1 MLTPDEISALLL
13 SLRVSGTALAVSLPF
28 AIAVAYILARR
39 NFPGKVFIDGV
50 IHLPLVLPP
59 VATGFALLILLGRK
73 GPIGGLLY
81 EIFGLTLAFRW
92 TGAAVAAAIM
102 AFPLIV
108 RPIRLAFDAIDP
120 RLEAA
125 AATLGA
131 NPMWVFLSVTLPLAM
146 PGVVS
151 ALVLGFAKC
160 LGEFGATI
168 TFVSNIPGETRTL
181 PLALYTYT
189 QVPGGE
195 GPALRLAGIAVAISF
210 AAVIVAEV
218 LASRTKRRLY
228 LRREAR

>member
-1 MLTPDEISALLL
+1 MLTAEEISALIL
-13 SLRVSGTALAVSLPF
+13 SLQVAGLALILSLPV
-28 AIAVAYILARR
+28 AVAVAYILARK
-39 NFPGKVFIDGV
+39 NFPGKIILDGL

-59 VATGFALLILLGRK
+59 VATGFVLLILLGRK

-81 EIFGLTLAFRW
+81 ELLNITVAFRW
-92 TGAAVAAAIM
+92 TGAAIAASIM

-108 RPIRLAFDAIDP
+108 RPIRLAFEAIDP
-120 RLEAA
+120 RLESA

-131 NPMWVFLSVTLPLAM
+131 RPAFVFFTITLPLAL
-146 PGVVS
+146 PGVLS
-151 ALVLGFAKC
+151 AMILGFAKC

-195 GPALRLAGIAVAISF
+195 GPALRLAVIAVVISF
-210 AAVIVAEV
+210 GALIIAEM
-218 LASRTKRRLY
+218 LASRTKRRIY
-228 LRREAR
+228 RIGERS

>member
-1 MLTPDEISALLL
+1 MLTPEEISALLL
-13 SLRVSGTALAVSLPF
+13 SLRVSGTALAISLPF
-28 AIAVAYILARR
+28 AIAVAYILARK
-39 NFPGKVFIDGV
+39 NFPGKIFIDGV

-73 GPIGGLLY
+73 GPIGSFLY
-81 EIFGLTLAFRW
+81 EIFGITLAFRW
-92 TGAAVAAAIM
+92 TGAAVAAAVM

-131 NPMWVFLSVTLPLAM
+131 NPMWVFLSVTLPLAI

-168 TFVSNIPGETRTL
+168 TFVSNIPDETRTL

-195 GPALRLAGIAVAISF
+195 GPALRLAGIAVVISF
-210 AAVIVAEV
+210 AALIVAEV
-218 LASRTKRRLY
+218 LASRTKRRIY

>member
-1 MLTPDEISALLL
+1 MLTAEETSALLL
-13 SLRVSGTALAVSLPF
+13 SLQVSGTALVMSLPF
-28 AIAVAYILARR
+28 AILIAYILARK
-39 NFPGKVFIDGV
+39 NFPGKIAIDGL

-73 GPIGGLLY
+73 GPIGSFLY
-81 EIFGLTLAFRW
+81 DILGITLAFRW
-92 TGAAVAAAIM
+92 TGAAVAASIM

-108 RPIRLAFDAIDP
+108 RPIRLAFEAIDP

-131 NPMWVFLSVTLPLAM
+131 NPMWVFFTITLPLAV
-146 PGVVS
+146 PGVLS
-151 ALVLGFAKC
+151 AMVLGFAKC

-195 GPALRLAGIAVAISF
+195 EPALRLAVIAVVISF
-210 AAVIVAEV
+210 AALIFAEV
-218 LASRTKRRLY
+218 LASRTKRRIY
-228 LRREAR
+228 LIREAR